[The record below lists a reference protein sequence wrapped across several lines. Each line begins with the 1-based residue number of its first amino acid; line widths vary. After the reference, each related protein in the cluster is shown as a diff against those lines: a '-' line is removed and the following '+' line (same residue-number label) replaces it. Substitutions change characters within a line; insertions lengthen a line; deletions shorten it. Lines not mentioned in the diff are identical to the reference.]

1 MSRAT
6 APLAPSI
13 DLNTYIVLDEFDEFR
28 VYREVEE
35 ADANRDDV
43 IQQISE
49 GQFNRPIR
57 IVSFNAAEGW
67 SRDVTQEI
75 AREMIDRGLRAGETL
90 SPSAVEFIDRVIDE
104 HIPAVLIED

>member
-1 MSRAT
+1 MQRSG
-6 APLAPSI
+6 PSLAPTH
-13 DLNTYIVLDEFDEFR
+13 DAATYLVLDGFDDGRVFR
-28 VYREVEE
+28 ETDE

-43 IQQISE
+43 IRQISE

-57 IVSFNAAEGW
+57 IVSFNTAEGW

-75 AREMIDRGLRAGETL
+75 AREMIDRGLRTGETL